1 MLSRKT
7 FYISTIRGRIDQ
19 VNQVLELESG
29 TVSGAARYNALQKW
43 CEQLSSLHASISSKI
58 VV

>member
-1 MLSRKT
+1 MLFRQS
-7 FYISTIRGRIDQ
+7 FFNSTIRGRIDQ

-43 CEQLSSLHASISSKI
+43 SEQLSSLHASISSKI